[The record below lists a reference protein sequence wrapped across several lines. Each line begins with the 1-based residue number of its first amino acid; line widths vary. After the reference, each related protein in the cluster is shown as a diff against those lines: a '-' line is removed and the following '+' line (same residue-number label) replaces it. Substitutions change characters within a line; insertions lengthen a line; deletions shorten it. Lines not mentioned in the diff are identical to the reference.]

1 MTPWPATIWVVR
13 HGESAGNVALAAAE
27 AAGHPTIAI
36 AARDA
41 DVPLSDTGE
50 HQASALGRWFAQM
63 PKERRPTAILSSP
76 YLRAQRTAEI
86 VAETAGLSLAPRD
99 YAIDERLRE
108 KEFGVFD
115 RLTKHGIA
123 QRHPEQAELR
133 RAVGKF
139 YYRPPGGE
147 SWCDVVLRLRSV
159 LDMLARDY
167 ADERVLLVGHQVIVS
182 CLRYSLERMNEA
194 ELLSSER
201 ESPIANCAITQYDFP
216 AVLARNQAVKPTLLN
231 FVAPLKAEG
240 EPITT
245 EPDAPVAP
253 K

>member
-1 MTPWPATIWVVR
+1 MSPWPKTIWVVR

-27 AAGHPTIAI
+27 AAGLPQIEI

-41 DVPLSDTGE
+41 DVPLSETGE
-50 HQASALGRWFAQM
+50 HQAAALGRWFASM
-63 PKERRPTAILSSP
+63 PKDQRPTAILCSP
-76 YLRAQRTAEI
+76 YVRAFRSAEI
-86 VAETAGLSLAPRD
+86 IARIAGLSRASRD
-99 YAIDERLRE
+99 FAVDERLRE

-115 RLTKHGIA
+115 RLTKHGIVE
-123 QRHPEQAELR
+123 RHPEQALLR
-133 RAVGKF
+133 QAVGKF

-167 ADERVLLVGHQVIVS
+167 ADERVLLVAHQVIVS
-182 CLRYSLERMNEA
+182 CTRYALERMDED
-194 ELLSSER
+194 ELLASER
-201 ESPIANCAITQYDFP
+201 ESPIPNCAVTQYDFP
-216 AVLARNQAVKPTLLN
+216 AVLARNAALAPTLLN
-231 FVAPLKAEG
+231 FVAPLTAEG

-245 EPDAPVAP
+245 EPDAPIAP